1 MRNIVTLTKSYHTFD
16 LTFLTTIIKVRN
28 VDFRRM
34 RDRGQTSERGQTS
47 TNRTIH
53 SKVIFSIL
61 AILTIIFVYQIGIMV
76 DADALTRYYNCTTR
90 VANKNGTLSLQNIE
104 NCYDQIFKGAKQ
116 AEKDEADTVKTIPP
130 LE

>member
-1 MRNIVTLTKSYHTFD
+1 MRNIVTITKSYHIFD

-34 RDRGQTSERGQTS
+34 RDRGQTST
-47 TNRTIH
+47 TRTIH
-53 SKVIFSIL
+53 SKIIFPIL

-116 AEKDEADTVKTIPP
+116 AEKDEAETVKTIPP

>member
-1 MRNIVTLTKSYHTFD
+1 MRNIVTLTKSYHIFD

-34 RDRGQTSERGQTS
+34 RDRGQTST
-47 TNRTIH
+47 TRTIH
-53 SKVIFSIL
+53 SKIIFPIL

-116 AEKDEADTVKTIPP
+116 AEKDEAETVKTIPP
-130 LE
+130 LQ